1 MANTTWNPSDK
12 SASAT
17 LTGGNLIVTSAN
29 AGTNSVRAID
39 KQFTGKF
46 YWECTYTTATIAT
59 TAAGGM
65 APGVVFGGSI
75 GAAGSAPIGSFSLAR
90 VGNVYVDGVSV
101 LAGWGTITS
110 GTVVCIAFDCGTRA
124 VWFRLGAAGLW
135 NLSASANPATGVGGI
150 ATSLGGG
157 VAVCPAASLTA
168 LNDQITANFGGSA
181 FTGAVPA
188 GFTSGFTA
196 GATIPNNALA
206 TQAALEQWTTPNP
219 AGQVTQVALEEW
231 VSTSVVGVQALV
243 TQVALEQW
251 ARVPVVVAT
260 GRPRRVQNIVR
271 R

>member
-17 LTGGNLIVTSAN
+17 LTGGNLIVTSA
-29 AGTNSVRAID
+29 AGGTQSVRAID
-39 KQFTGKF
+39 KQITGKF
-46 YWECTYTTATIAT
+46 YWECTYTTAISGT

-65 APGVVFGGSI
+65 ALGAVFGGSI
-75 GAAGSAPIGSFSLAR
+75 GTTGGPIGSFGLAR
-90 VGNVYVDGVSV
+90 AGTVFVDGVS
-101 LAGWGTITS
+101 AQTGFGTITS
-110 GTVVCIAFDCGTRA
+110 GTVVCIAFDCATRA

-206 TQAALEQWTTPNP
+206 TQAALEEWTLANP
-219 AGQVTQVALEEW
+219 DAQITQVALEEW

-251 ARVPVVVAT
+251 AVVPVVVAT
-260 GRPRRVQNIVR
+260 GRPRRIQNVVR